1 MESSKKR
8 IAKNTLFLYGRMI
21 LLMVV
26 SLYTSRVVL
35 NALGIIDFGL
45 YNVIGGVVTFVGFL
59 NSSLTSSTQRFLNVE
74 MAKGTSSSVNN
85 VFCQAIN
92 THLIIALIALL
103 LLETIGT
110 WFVINKLTIPTSKMN
125 AAIWVYQCS
134 IGSLLLTILS
144 APYNAAIIANEK
156 MSIFAVLSILD
167 AILRLSVAFIITLF
181 IDNRLK
187 YYALLI
193 LGVAVIMRLTYST
206 VCTKLFTECRYHLL
220 FDWKIMKNMFSFSG
234 WMIVGCLSDVLAGQG
249 VNMLINIYFGPIFN
263 ASRAI
268 AVQVQSAVSQFSNNF
283 MISVNPQIVKQ
294 YSSGNKESA
303 YNLVFQSSKLS
314 FYLMMLI
321 VIPLCINTN
330 YILNIWLKEVP
341 EYSGLFVQLILIEY
355 LIRSTYTP
363 IAQIN
368 VAYGKVKQYQL
379 SIAVLF
385 IIVFLG
391 TYILYRFNYP
401 IYTTFVLGIIC
412 AIIGLFTRL
421 TILYKQNKFPVR
433 QYLYKVSLPL
443 LFVAILVIIPSTIIK
458 SYLSTSTIDT
468 IISMLSTVIISF
480 IIIWF
485 VGLNINEKK
494 AITQKISSYLK
505 KQNK

>member
-1 MESSKKR
+1 
-8 IAKNTLFLYGRMI
+8 
-21 LLMVV
+21 
-26 SLYTSRVVL
+26 
-35 NALGIIDFGL
+35 
-45 YNVIGGVVTFVGFL
+45 
-59 NSSLTSSTQRFLNVE
+59 
-74 MAKGTSSSVNN
+74 
-85 VFCQAIN
+85 
-92 THLIIALIALL
+92 
-103 LLETIGT
+103 
-110 WFVINKLTIPTSKMN
+110 
-125 AAIWVYQCS
+125 
-134 IGSLLLTILS
+134 
-144 APYNAAIIANEK
+144 
-156 MSIFAVLSILD
+156 
-167 AILRLSVAFIITLF
+167 
-181 IDNRLK
+181 
-187 YYALLI
+187 
-193 LGVAVIMRLTYST
+193 
-206 VCTKLFTECRYHLL
+206 
-220 FDWKIMKNMFSFSG
+220 MKNMFSFSG